1 MTSVPFTTGASPAA
15 EPEVC
20 SIEARSPDGELVRK
34 VTPSKAQELVQH
46 YLGEWRLAAN
56 GRRYVSLY
64 KSCGGGRSRSWLRR
78 NDGTTTRERIWEDGK
93 AISAPVI
100 NKHLNARY

>member
-1 MTSVPFTTGASPAA
+1 MTSVPSTTGASPAR

-20 SIEARSPDGELVRK
+20 SIEARGPEGELVRK
-34 VTPSKAQELVQH
+34 VTPAKALDLVQRS
-46 YLGEWRLAAN
+46 LGEWRRAAN

-64 KSCGGGRSRSWLRR
+64 ESVGGGRSRSWLRR

-100 NKHLNARY
+100 SKHLNARY

>member
-1 MTSVPFTTGASPAA
+1 MTSVPSDTGVPPAA

-20 SIEARSPDGELVRK
+20 SIEARGPEGELIRK
-34 VTPSKAQELVQH
+34 VTQSKAQELVQH
-46 YLGEWRLAAN
+46 GLGESLRAAN

-64 KSCGGGRSRSWLRR
+64 ESYGGGRSRSWLRR

-93 AISAPVI
+93 AISAPI
-100 NKHLNARY
+100 ISKHLNARY

>member
-1 MTSVPFTTGASPAA
+1 MTSVRSETGAPPAA

-20 SIEARSPDGELVRK
+20 SMEVRGPEGELVSK

-46 YLGEWRLAAN
+46 DLGEWRRAAN

-64 KSCGGGRSRSWLRR
+64 ESRGGGRSRSWLRR
-78 NDGTTTRERIWEDGK
+78 NDGTIARDRIWEAGK
-93 AISAPVI
+93 AVSAPVI
-100 NKHLNARY
+100 SKHLNTRY

>member
-1 MTSVPFTTGASPAA
+1 MKSVPSNTGAPPAD

-20 SIEARSPDGELVRK
+20 SIEARGPEGELVRK

-46 YLGEWRLAAN
+46 NLGEWCRATN

-64 KSCGGGRSRSWLRR
+64 ESCGGGRSRSWLRR
-78 NDGTTTRERIWEDGK
+78 NDGTIARERIWEAGK

-100 NKHLNARY
+100 SKHLNARY